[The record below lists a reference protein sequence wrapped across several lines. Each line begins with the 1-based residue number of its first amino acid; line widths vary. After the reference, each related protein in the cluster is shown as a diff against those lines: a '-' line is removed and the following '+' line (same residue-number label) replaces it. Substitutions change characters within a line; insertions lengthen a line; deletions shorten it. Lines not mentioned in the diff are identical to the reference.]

1 MTSPHIVV
9 CMILYIHI
17 LVCMCHGDVSHF
29 QERVGWR
36 DSSLARRLVLAI
48 TDDEYHYA
56 LDGKVAA
63 IVNRHDGRCHLDE
76 NGFYDHD
83 TVFVS

>member
-1 MTSPHIVV
+1 M
-9 CMILYIHI
+9 
-17 LVCMCHGDVSHF
+17 SHTLPMYS

-63 IVNRHDGRCHLDE
+63 IVNRHDGGCHLDE
-76 NGFYDHD
+76 DGFYDKD
-83 TVFVS
+83 TLFVS